1 MIEGYR
7 RVGSG
12 APDRPVPGGEPAARV
27 PLSGALRI
35 VTVPLVPLALPFHRL
50 LMLVPPG
57 MVSVTVQ
64 PPVALTSTVPWKPP
78 VQELFVV

>member
-1 MIEGYR
+1 M
-7 RVGSG
+7 VGCQQLTVG
-12 APDRPVPGGEPAARV
+12 V
-27 PLSGALRI
+27 PLPLAVKPKEPPLAFQPTSLT
-35 VTVPLVPLALPFHRL
+35 VTVPLVPLARPFHRL

-78 VQELFVV
+78 FQELFVV